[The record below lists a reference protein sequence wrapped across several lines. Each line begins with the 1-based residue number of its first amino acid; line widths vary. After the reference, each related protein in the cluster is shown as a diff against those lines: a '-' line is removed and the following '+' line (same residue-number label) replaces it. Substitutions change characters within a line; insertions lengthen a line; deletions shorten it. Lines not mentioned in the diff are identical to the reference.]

1 MQSHLAEKDVK
12 GLLDRLKQ
20 EFKSQPEGTRSLD
33 IELESAAKHVPAYLK
48 IVKGHIEQLAKVL
61 ELETHNHRNLESVG
75 LAEPVTQLIQ
85 LFREL
90 DEADLQLLEE
100 LALEARTFVQ
110 DHEAETLKPA
120 ALAAEA

>member
-1 MQSHLAEKDVK
+1 MHSHLAEKDVK

-20 EFKSQPEGTRSLD
+20 DLNSSPEGIRPLD
-33 IELESAAKHVPAYLK
+33 LELESAAKHIPAYLK
-48 IVKGHIEQLAKVL
+48 IVKGHIDQLAKVL

-100 LALEARTFVQ
+100 LALEARSFVQ
-110 DHEAETLKPA
+110 ESEEPVRPA
-120 ALAAEA
+120 AIAAEA